1 MKVQSR
7 CDFNLNQ
14 TFYFA
19 IRIFWADKGLLNS
32 IEKIKL
38 SMEFNVNG
46 EEINIEMD
54 EKFNGPCEMD
64 W

>member
-1 MKVQSR
+1 MQSR
-7 CDFNLNQ
+7 CHFNFNQ

>member
-7 CDFNLNQ
+7 WHFDFIQ

-19 IRIFWADKGLLNS
+19 IRIFWAEKGLVNS
-32 IEKIKL
+32 IEKIKPT
-38 SMEFNVNG
+38 MEFNVNG
-46 EEINIEMD
+46 EEISIEMD
-54 EKFNGPCEMD
+54 EKFTGHYETE